1 MLLIRDGRIIRR
13 NMSQDK
19 ELNLI
24 NVVGIGPGNISM
36 MSYDAVEV
44 IKGSDTIVG
53 YPVYLKLVEELT
65 CGKEIIST
73 PMKQEVERCRI
84 AFEEAEK
91 GRKVAVISSGDAG
104 IYGMAS
110 LMYELL
116 PEHPSCEIRI
126 VAGIT
131 AANSGAAVLG
141 APLSVDFAV
150 ISMSDLLTPF
160 ELIEKRLKAAASS
173 DMVIVLYNPSSHK
186 RKDYLARACELI
198 KEYIPSG
205 RACGYVKN
213 IGREGQEAVTLTFD
227 ELSHTEVDMFTTVYI
242 GNSQSYIENRKMITR
257 RGYDKGGQL

>member
-1 MLLIRDGRIIRR
+1 MSELSNNNIIY
-13 NMSQDK
+13 
-19 ELNLI
+19 
-24 NVVGIGPGNISM
+24 VVGIGPGDVSM
-36 MSYDAVEV
+36 MTGEALEALRT
-44 IKGSDTIVG
+44 SDTIIG

-65 CGKEIIST
+65 EGKELIST

-84 AFEEAEK
+84 AYEEAQRGK
-91 GRKVAVISSGDAG
+91 KVAVVSSGDAG

-116 PEHPSCEIRI
+116 PEYPGIGLSV

-141 APLSVDFAV
+141 APLSGDFAV

-160 ELIEKRLKAAASS
+160 ELIERRLRAAAGA

-186 RKDYLARACELI
+186 RKDYLAKACEI
-198 KEYIPSG
+198 IQDKVPAD

-213 IGREGQEAVTLTFD
+213 IGREGQEAVALSFS
-227 ELSHTEVDMFTTVYI
+227 ELHDAEVDMFTTVYI
-242 GNSQSYIENRKMITR
+242 GNSMSYVDDGKMITR
-257 RGYDKGGQL
+257 RGYSK